1 MKYRTMIKI
10 LLLLLS
16 KRKTTAK
23 EIAERFEIS
32 TRSAYRYLDELSMA
46 GVPIYSERGR
56 YGGICIA
63 DTYKLPVGFFTRA
76 EYAAAINA
84 LKAMTFQVDDE
95 DLLSALEKL
104 ERQVKNERQD
114 MSVCGNILVDS
125 SSWNGGH
132 QFSEK
137 MHLCEQAVNECRSIQ
152 IDYISREGE
161 HSKRI
166 VDPYVLIYKQNV
178 WYLYAF
184 CHTKKDFRTFKIGRI
199 RSANLTESTF
209 YKKEVKRADIP
220 LSFTYSEEQLVSVT
234 LSIDKSALPEVE
246 DWLGVENIEPFGN
259 NLRAQ
264 LQLYNDGTL
273 VNKILSFGKAVTVL
287 EPANLKEQVKEAAM
301 AVGKL
306 YE

>member
-199 RSANLTESTF
+199 RSANLTDSTF